1 MDITSASQTL
11 QPVRDEFLV
20 RFYHW
25 STEFS
30 RHEFGGDFPIIGRI
44 KSPTVQRL
52 LSFARSLN
60 GEERFVL
67 CSALLKR
74 FHTRAVEVLE
84 DVSSIDETAILGR
97 YSEARRTYSSQLEA
111 VVSQSSKA
119 SLRKT
124 LLRKLGATF
133 SEPPEIQPSREE
145 WTYRSHIRCW
155 TLETTIDSG
164 GRRSFGYSHSIMA
177 QHSVPLQDHISI
189 LSWMGISSQTDW
201 FYLSESDYGEAA
213 ECLAQACS
221 CFLDAV
227 PKLLNDLSHELPEPE
242 VRAWREAVT
251 VKGHRQNGMTIVVF
265 DTPELRKAFQ
275 EKATWDIPTS
285 IIPERLRTIGSHF
298 VVIQDPIFSQESMD
312 LLALS
317 PTYRHVRVEPLNE
330 RNQS

>member
-1 MDITSASQTL
+1 MDITTAIQTL

-20 RFYHW
+20 RFYRW

-30 RHEFGGDFPIIGRI
+30 RHEFDGDFPIVGRI

-52 LSFARSLN
+52 LSFARSLK
-60 GEERFVL
+60 GEERFLL

-74 FHTRAVEVLE
+74 FHTRAAEILDDFPSTE
-84 DVSSIDETAILGR
+84 ETALLSR
-97 YSEARRTYSSQLEA
+97 YSEARRAYVPQSEA
-111 VVSQSSKA
+111 IVRQSNKA
-119 SLRKT
+119 SLRKI
-124 LLRKLGATF
+124 LLRELGASF
-133 SEPPEIQPSREE
+133 SEPPDIQASREE
-145 WTYRSHIRCW
+145 WTYRSHIHCW
-155 TLETTIDSG
+155 TLETRIDSG
-164 GRRSFGYSHSIMA
+164 GRRSFGYSHSINA

-213 ECLAQACS
+213 KCLAQACS

-227 PKLLNDLSHELPEPE
+227 QKLLNDLSHELPEPE

-251 VKGHRQNGMTIVVF
+251 VKGHRQNGMTIVVL

-298 VVIQDPIFSQESMD
+298 IVVQDPTFSRESID
-312 LLALS
+312 SLALS
-317 PTYRHVRVEPLNE
+317 PSYRHVRVELLNE